1 MSHLIT
7 KIHLKALKTTLFQ
20 LLFVLSFTVFANT
33 FGIAQDVRNLNS
45 LAKPVSENVPQNIEN
60 DSITNRE
67 VNSIETDSII
77 NDSLLKPKSF
87 LEGIINYKA
96 KDYTSINQKTQQI
109 YLYNEAEIQYKDM
122 DIKAGVII
130 IDYGKDII
138 YAGRLKDS
146 LGVYTQHPV
155 FKQGNDVVEPDSIA
169 FSIKTKKA
177 LIWNSKTEQQGGRII
192 SD

>member
-1 MSHLIT
+1 MAQDIPT
-7 KIHLKALKTTLFQ
+7 PKTTSKEIPILD
-20 LLFVLSFTVFANT
+20 LPEV
-33 FGIAQDVRNLNS
+33 
-45 LAKPVSENVPQNIEN
+45 KN
-60 DSITNRE
+60 DSIPTKELNL
-67 VNSIETDSII
+67 VETDSIS
-77 NDSLLKPKSF
+77 NDSLPNSVKF
-87 LEGIINYKA
+87 LEGTVTYKA

-130 IDYGKDII
+130 IDYGKDIV

-146 LGVYTQHPV
+146 LGVYSQHPV

-169 FSIKTKKA
+169 FNIKNKKA

-192 SD
+192 SDLTKKENDSVYFVKRA